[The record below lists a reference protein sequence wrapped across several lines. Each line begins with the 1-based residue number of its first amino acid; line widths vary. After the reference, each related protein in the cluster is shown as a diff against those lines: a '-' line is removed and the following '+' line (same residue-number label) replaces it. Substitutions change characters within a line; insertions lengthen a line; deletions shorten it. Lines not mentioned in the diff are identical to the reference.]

1 MYGRD
6 RNCFSGRGGDDAVGT
21 LASLETMFSVERRHR
36 CRDYLRSSESSS
48 FISPNDRRKMVNWM
62 YRVIDVSN
70 KLPRDIVIAAMTI
83 VDRFV
88 SLEDKQEFL
97 RERSKYQLLIM
108 VSIRS
113 SAKNKTP
120 LGWSQYDL
128 HSNTH
133 GHRPTYDPLQASLY
147 ISFKTISSRVAVDSH
162 AMSKLSNGQ
171 HSAKE
176 IEEMEMVILSSLDW
190 RLNTPT
196 CCHITGYML
205 ALVYYDLKIEESAWR
220 FILEEVRFVCEFSVH
235 DYYCAIQL
243 PSTVA
248 LASIATVLDQIAEVD
263 TLEVITALV
272 TRIGCQVEPLVRIFL
287 IKRRLKALLLANGG
301 SPVSCPSDGGEDHQ
315 ICRTDDC
322 RHVPNKTD
330 RVYSFLSP
338 THVSVLESR
347 SE

>member
-1 MYGRD
+1 
-6 RNCFSGRGGDDAVGT
+6 
-21 LASLETMFSVERRHR
+21 
-36 CRDYLRSSESSS
+36 
-48 FISPNDRRKMVNWM
+48 MVNWM

-70 KLPRDIVIAAMTI
+70 KLPRDIVISAMSI

-97 RERSKYQLLIM
+97 RKRSKYQLLI
-108 VSIRS
+108 I
-113 SAKNKTP
+113 
-120 LGWSQYDL
+120 
-128 HSNTH
+128 
-133 GHRPTYDPLQASLY
+133 ASLY
-147 ISFKTISSRVAVDSH
+147 ISFKIIGAQVAVNSH
-162 AMSKLSNGQ
+162 TMAQLSNGQ
-171 HSAKE
+171 HSAKKV
-176 IEEMEMVILSSLDW
+176 EEMEMVILSSLDW

-272 TRIGCQVEPLVRIFL
+272 TKIGCQVEPLVRIFL
-287 IKRRLKALLLANGG
+287 IKRRLKALLFANGG
-301 SPVSCPSDGGEDHQ
+301 SPVTCPSDTGEDQ
-315 ICRTDDC
+315 MCRT
-322 RHVPNKTD
+322 RHVADKNNQ
-330 RVYSFLSP
+330 VCSFSSP
-338 THVSVLESR
+338 THVSILESEKEDCVELMTVR
-347 SE
+347 AFDNTTTFSQ